1 MRAAID
7 GADAGALVAR
17 ALTDTVVRA
26 QIGLARTIRVIGAG
40 KAAGPML
47 DAFARTAR
55 CAAAEAIRI
64 GPADAG
70 HPVPD
75 ERSMAA
81 ARAALA
87 AAQRTGPPDL
97 LLLLLSGGAS
107 SLMSLPAEG
116 IAPAEKRR
124 AIRTLL
130 DSGADIGELNTV
142 RKHLSA
148 IKGGRL
154 AAACGGPT
162 LTLAVSDVVGDDLAV
177 IGSGPAV
184 ADPTTW
190 AMALEVL
197 ERRGG
202 RRAYPPAVVALI
214 ARGAGGELPDTP
226 KPGDPRL
233 SRTTA
238 RVIGSAADAIHAG
251 RRTAESLGYDVAVI
265 AEPVAGEARTA
276 APAYLG
282 RALAIA
288 RGMPPPCCIL
298 SSGETTVRVTGAGK
312 GGRNQEFALAMAEPM
327 AVAGAVVA
335 ASAGTDGVDGPT
347 DAAGALVDPTTI
359 ARAARL
365 GLPPPADVL
374 AANDSHTYFRTLG
387 DLIVTGPTRTNV
399 GDLQVVLVGE

>member
-1 MRAAID
+1 
-7 GADAGALVAR
+7 
-17 ALTDTVVRA
+17 
-26 QIGLARTIRVIGAG
+26 
-40 KAAGPML
+40 ML
-47 DAFARTAR
+47 DAFERASPR
-55 CAAAEAIRI
+55 AAAEAIRVS
-64 GPADAG
+64 PADAG

-75 ERSMAA
+75 ERSVAA
-81 ARAALA
+81 ARAALDV
-87 AAQRTGPPDL
+87 AQRSGPRDL
-97 LLLLLSGGAS
+97 LVLLLSGGAS
-107 SLMSLPAEG
+107 SLMSLPADG
-116 IAPAEKRR
+116 VAPADKRS

-130 DSGADIGELNTV
+130 ESGADIGELNTV

-154 AAACGGPT
+154 AAACGGPA

-184 ADPTTW
+184 ADPSTW
-190 AMALEVL
+190 AMALDVL

-214 ARGAGGELPDTP
+214 ARGAWGDLPDTP

-233 SRTTA
+233 SRATG
-238 RVIGSAADAIHAG
+238 RVIGGAADAIRAG
-251 RRTAESLGYDVAVI
+251 RRAAESLGYHVAVI
-265 AEPVAGEARTA
+265 ADPVTGEARTA
-276 APAYLG
+276 APAHLG

-288 RGMPPPCCIL
+288 RGMAPPCCIL

-312 GGRNQEFALAMAEPM
+312 GGRNQEFALAMAGPV
-327 AVAGAVVA
+327 AAGAAAVA

-347 DAAGALVDPTTI
+347 DAAGAMVDPTTI

-365 GLPPPADVL
+365 GLPPPAAVL

-387 DLIVTGPTRTNV
+387 DLIVTGPTNTNV